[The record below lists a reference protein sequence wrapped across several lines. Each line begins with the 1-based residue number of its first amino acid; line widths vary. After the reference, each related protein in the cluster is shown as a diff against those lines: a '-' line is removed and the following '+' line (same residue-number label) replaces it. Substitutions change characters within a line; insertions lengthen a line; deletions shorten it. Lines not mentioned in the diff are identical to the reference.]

1 MSCID
6 SKFSKINN
14 EDNVNKMLESG
25 INRINNILN
34 YSYDKKFYNDNFSHD
49 FDKINSYTDKEL
61 SEILRETRIRNNEL
75 LHIIT
80 LQKSDFYELEK
91 KYVNLSDEYNM
102 FLDRFDYSEKIRM
115 EQMNLIKSMQDK
127 LDEIRGVDNII
138 NQNNELATNSEF
150 KGSNLSK
157 NKTGTK
163 TSMNINNNNYNKSNK
178 TLGCFTK
185 NISTSRSTGKIKK

>member
-1 MSCID
+1 
-6 SKFSKINN
+6 
-14 EDNVNKMLESG
+14 
-25 INRINNILN
+25 
-34 YSYDKKFYNDNFSHD
+34 
-49 FDKINSYTDKEL
+49 
-61 SEILRETRIRNNEL
+61 
-75 LHIIT
+75 
-80 LQKSDFYELEK
+80 
-91 KYVNLSDEYNM
+91 
-102 FLDRFDYSEKIRM
+102 
-115 EQMNLIKSMQDK
+115 MNLIKSMQDK